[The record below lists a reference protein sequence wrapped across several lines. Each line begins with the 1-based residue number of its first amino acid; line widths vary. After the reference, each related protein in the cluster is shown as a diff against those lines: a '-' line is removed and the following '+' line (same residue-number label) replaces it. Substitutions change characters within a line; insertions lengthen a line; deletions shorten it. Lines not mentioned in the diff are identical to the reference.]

1 MSRIDICGIPTNID
15 VPDDNGVI
23 WTSKIT
29 AGWSSPTVSSQRA
42 NATGQSGVVLLEE
55 KHQERTV
62 EIKGWAFAPDAAA
75 AELAFEQLSSMPALG
90 TTGEIVYYGPTPKS
104 LTVRQGEEPRVDEQP
119 AGGKFHYMLTLV
131 ALSPYKRGLTERSV
145 TIAPGATVNVVNDGN
160 APAVLTVAA
169 SSSGMVRVKQTV
181 SGQVLRSKVSV
192 ASGTVFD
199 GVAKYARSAGGV
211 RLVGVIDNPSE
222 WLSVPRSSST
232 PVKNEGSAPVVVT
245 WFDTYA

>member
-1 MSRIDICGIPTNID
+1 MSAMRVDLFGTQCNND
-15 VPDDNGVI
+15 VVDGNGVQWNVASPLPGWASPSFI
-23 WTSKIT
+23 SDRGRIT
-29 AGWSSPTVSSQRA
+29 GAPGSA
-42 NATGQSGVVLLEE
+42 LLEE
-55 KHQERTV
+55 QYGERVLRVT
-62 EIKGWAFAPDAAA
+62 GWVKAPSDAAA
-75 AELAFEQLSSMPALG
+75 WGAYAQLSVMPGMGATG
-90 TTGEIVYYGPTPKS
+90 TVTVYEPVPKS
-104 LTVRQGEEPRVDEQP
+104 LTVRQGEEPDATEPLDGQFDF
-119 AGGKFHYMLTLV
+119 ALTLV

-160 APAVLTVAA
+160 APAALTITG
-169 SSSGMVRVKQTV
+169 SGLVRVKQTV

-199 GVAKYARSAGGV
+199 GVAKFARSAGGV